1 MNSLFSYAPLKRS
14 IDILFST
21 IGITVFFFPVLL
33 IGIMIRSTSKGHLFH
48 RAYRIGKEEKP
59 FVMFKIRTM
68 IVNTPVKSFE
78 SLKEPE
84 KFYVRFG
91 KALRLSGIDEL
102 PQLYNI
108 LKGEMSLVGP
118 RPTLFDQTDLIDLR
132 EENNIYKV
140 KPGLTG
146 YAQINGRTKL
156 TSASKVSLD
165 KYYLDNISLKL
176 DMIILFKT
184 LPAIIKDIRIAKDQ
198 KENTISDVKKVFT
211 EVS

>member
-1 MNSLFSYAPLKRS
+1 
-14 IDILFST
+14 
-21 IGITVFFFPVLL
+21 
-33 IGIMIRSTSKGHLFH
+33 
-48 RAYRIGKEEKP
+48 
-59 FVMFKIRTM
+59 M

>member
-1 MNSLFSYAPLKRS
+1 MNNFLKYEPVKRIIDVIFSS
-14 IDILFST
+14 
-21 IGITVFFFPVLL
+21 IGITVFILPVLL
-33 IGIMIRSTSKGHLFH
+33 MGFIIRYSSKGSILHKAS
-48 RAYRIGKEEKP
+48 RVGKDEKP
-59 FVMFKIRTM
+59 FIMFKIRTM
-68 IVNTPVKSFE
+68 NGNAPVRSFE
-78 SLKEPE
+78 SLNAPE

-91 KALRLSGIDEL
+91 KTLRLSGIDEL

-108 LKGEMSLVGP
+108 LKGDMSLVGP

-140 KPGLTG
+140 RPGLTG
-146 YAQINGRTKL
+146 YAQINGRTNL
-156 TSASKVSLD
+156 TSVSKVSLD